1 LPADIAKA
9 ALFFA
14 SNELLS
20 GAVLDYDQMPPG
32 APSVAGTIQVP
43 KK

>member
-1 LPADIAKA
+1 M
-9 ALFFA
+9 
-14 SNELLS
+14 LS
-20 GAVLDYDQMPPG
+20 GAILDYDQMPAG

>member
-1 LPADIAKA
+1 MLLLGDKVEGR
-9 ALFFA
+9 
-14 SNELLS
+14 NELLS
-20 GAVLDYDQMPPG
+20 GAILDYDQMPAG